1 MPPVVPFHTNGK
13 HGCFQGCAVLLAE
26 LRLDHLEWISYLC
39 ILVLLLITS
48 SVLGAKVMLAG
59 ALLPVKGSRFFSI

>member
-1 MPPVVPFHTNGK
+1 MPPVVLFTPMANTGVSRV
-13 HGCFQGCAVLLAE
+13 VLFLAE

-59 ALLPVKGSRFFSI
+59 ALLPVKGSWFLYI